1 MREDVEFRILGDHVE
16 RAELLVWR
24 DGFGDGCKCSITVLR
39 VELQL
44 NEVAESVPKGST
56 VKHKTLCDRLW

>member
-1 MREDVEFRILGDHVE
+1 VQENVELRILGDHVE
-16 RAELLVWR
+16 RAELREWR
-24 DGFGDGCKCSITVLR
+24 DGFGDGSKCGITVRR

-44 NEVAESVPKGST
+44 NEVAESVPKGGT